1 LVERRFIRDVTDLY
15 RLTMKD
21 LLGLELFAKKKA
33 QNLLDTI
40 QASKARGLSR
50 LLYGLGIRHVGE
62 KAAQVLAQR
71 FGTLDRLLEADRAAL
86 EDVYEVGPVMAQA
99 VLQFFRQ
106 PQSRALV
113 KKLHAAG
120 VKMSEDVS
128 RGPKPLANLTFVF
141 TGALSSMTRP
151 QAEALVRRLG
161 GQASSSVSRV
171 TNYVVAGD
179 STGSKAVKA
188 AQLGVR
194 VIDEDQF
201 KKLVGE

>member
-1 LVERRFIRDVTDLY
+1 
-15 RLTMKD
+15 M
-21 LLGLELFAKKKA
+21 A
-33 QNLLDTI
+33 TI
-40 QASKARGLSR
+40 HASKARGLSR

-71 FGTLDRLLEADRAAL
+71 FGTLEELLKADRAAL
-86 EDVYEVGPVMAQA
+86 EDVHEIGPVMAQA

-120 VKMSEDVS
+120 VKMSEEIS
-128 RGPKPLANLTFVF
+128 HGPKPLANLTFVF

-161 GQASSSVSRV
+161 GEASSSVSRL
-171 TNYVVAGD
+171 TNYVVVGD

-194 VIDEDQF
+194 IINEGQF
-201 KKLVGE
+201 RKLIGQ